1 MRMNRTIS
9 AYRAFFG
16 GGFVV
21 LGAVTLWR
29 VAAVPAPPTSK
40 VLGVVLACAMIG
52 LGVARIAQYVRLR
65 REPPA

>member
-1 MRMNRTIS
+1 MRMNRTLA

-29 VAAVPAPPTSK
+29 IAVVPVPVNSK
-40 VLGVVLACAMIG
+40 ILGVLLAFAMIG
-52 LGVARIAQYVRLR
+52 LGVARIVQYVRLR
-65 REPPA
+65 AEPPR